1 MSEPEYL
8 RYSGILIAFLSITDT
23 YIYIFIFTLPQIQ
36 FPCIASCKEII
47 SSKIGL
53 SKGTQIHP
61 KRIVQIIQFRVDAL
75 FQIKNQGGHSNKH
88 HT

>member
-1 MSEPEYL
+1 ML
-8 RYSGILIAFLSITDT
+8 A
-23 YIYIFIFTLPQIQ
+23 QIQ

-61 KRIVQIIQFRVDAL
+61 KKDCTDHTILEFMCYFKL
-75 FQIKNQGGHSNKH
+75 KIKVVIPTS
-88 HT
+88 TTLSAATRDCE